1 MPDTNPKLSSPAV
14 TLMSFGN
21 LEGTEA
27 SVLNYNLPTSTA
39 FVLRCFVPI
48 SVPAKWLKPK
58 PRGQGIVEVLRQP
71 PAADPPKES
80 VPPESL
86 IGRAREIYKEERRRR
101 FDRGPGPDPD
111 PPDRYEMIN
120 DMFNQLATRGRAY
133 TRLAGF
139 DARADAHAYF
149 AARNRE
155 RSFPSLSAA
164 ATGREDREP
173 ATEGLSVDYHPDKVF
188 AGFVAGM
195 IPVFANS
202 LYGKEAMAMVEPGRK
217 TATLFVIED
226 YEIASY
232 LGDYGAGRTL
242 KTFSLLPGEK
252 TTITI
257 KSWRS
262 STSERSRGEN
272 VLDSFSAD
280 SAAQYEQMADQELR
294 ATGESQDA
302 AASGWTTKDNKVTT
316 EDGHVSGGFNVKI
329 GPFGGNAE
337 AGYNTASTGASERSA
352 NGSSNSLRKNTVD
365 ALTKAMDRH
374 VSQSSSARK
383 FEVNTET
390 NEKTSTTEGIEE
402 STVRELSNINHSRVL
417 NFVFRQLNQEYFTIT
432 YLKDV
437 AVGGTW
443 GEPGD
448 GTEARLDAIEGLIAR
463 YVRQDYVEEVKRIV
477 LNELNNVYDYEGK
490 RHAFIDEKTEDD
502 YVPLMA
508 NPDAPMQ
515 TLSYFRKD
523 PHLEQTYRGKSVKG
537 VILDVTSRILVTDAL
552 VVEALLGQGEALD
565 SYNMRLQGAAGTK
578 AEIANGLAQ
587 ASVEA
592 LAAIKSGEGKADAIA
607 KISYAPASPIVD

>member
-1 MPDTNPKLSSPAV
+1 MPDTIRKLPNPEVALV
-14 TLMSFGN
+14 SFGS
-21 LEGTEA
+21 LKGAGA
-27 SVLNYNLPTSTA
+27 SVLNYNLPASTA

-48 SVPAKWLKPK
+48 SIPARWLKPK
-58 PRGQGIVEVLRQP
+58 PRGRGIVEELSQP

-80 VPPESL
+80 VPEESL
-86 IGRAREIYKEERRRR
+86 IGRARGIYVEERRRR
-101 FDRGPGPDPD
+101 FVRAPGSDPD
-111 PPDRYEMIN
+111 PPDRYEVVT
-120 DMFNQLATRGRAY
+120 DMFDQLATRGTAY

-139 DARADAHAYF
+139 DAQAEADRLF
-149 AARNRE
+149 ATRNRA
-155 RSFPSLSAA
+155 RSLPSLSAS
-164 ATGREDREP
+164 ATGQQDREP
-173 ATEGLSVDYHPDKVF
+173 VPEGLAYNPDKVF
-188 AGFVAGM
+188 AGLVAGM

-202 LYGKEAMAMVEPGRK
+202 LYGKEAMAMVEPGRGK
-217 TATLFVIED
+217 ATLFVIED

-232 LGDYGAGRTL
+232 LGDYGAGRTI

-280 SAAQYEQMADQELR
+280 SADQYEQMADQELR

-302 AASGWTTKDNKVTT
+302 AASGWTNKDNKVST

-337 AGYNTASTGASERSA
+337 AGYNTASTDTSERSA

-383 FEVNTET
+383 FEINTET

-402 STVRELSNINHSRVL
+402 NTVRELSNINHSRVL

-463 YVRQDYVEEVKRIV
+463 YVKQGFVKEVKRIV
-477 LNELNNVYDYEGK
+477 LNELNNVYDFEGK
-490 RHAFIDEKTEDD
+490 RHAFIAEKKEDD

-523 PHLEQTYRGKSVKG
+523 PHLQQTYRGKSVKG
-537 VILDVTSRILVTDAL
+537 VILDVTSRILATDAL

-565 SYNMRLQGAAGTK
+565 SYNMRLQDAAGTK
-578 AEIANGLAQ
+578 AEIANRLGQ
-587 ASVEA
+587 ASVDA

-607 KISYAPASPIVD
+607 KISYAPPSPIVD